1 MITAYHDILIY
12 FNAIKETMVKQEQK
26 TMTRINST
34 INSDLEKQFREVVY
48 KTYGLKKGSIQK
60 ALEKAIGE
68 WIKKYG

>member
-34 INSDLEKQFREVVY
+34 INSDLEKQFRKVVY
-48 KTYGLKKGSIQK
+48 KEYGLKKGSIQK
-60 ALEKAIGE
+60 ALEKAIDE
-68 WIKKYG
+68 WIRKHG